1 MTMMTK
7 FEGVCLYH
15 TSKMPKVKCPA
26 EGCHMKIRLVDV
38 ACKCEKTY
46 CPKHRHPEEHACTFD
61 YRASAKEV
69 LLKYMSTPVVAS
81 KIEAI

>member
-1 MTMMTK
+1 
-7 FEGVCLYH
+7 
-15 TSKMPKVKCPA
+15 
-26 EGCHMKIRLVDV
+26 MKIRLVDV

-46 CPKHRHPEEHACTFD
+46 CLKHRHPEEHACTFD

>member
-1 MTMMTK
+1 MMTK

-46 CPKHRHPEEHACTFD
+46 CLKHRHPEEHACTFD